1 MPKAI
6 SGGISPTVI
15 PRGFGVDQVETTGP
29 DVTRALVPRA
39 KVVRVIDVIRRSV
52 RKPQTRIVT
61 FWQTRKLVECGQL
74 AS

>member
-1 MPKAI
+1 
-6 SGGISPTVI
+6 
-15 PRGFGVDQVETTGP
+15 VDQVETTGP